1 MKSHNLSKKSL
12 GQCFLFDKN
21 IVKKIVEIGN
31 ITKSKTVF
39 EIGPGYGSLTDVI
52 HAKSPKNIVTIEKD
66 EKLFS
71 FLIKKYKNKK
81 NIKIVNDDI
90 LNFLNKKIF
99 EKKVIVFGNLPYN
112 ISTKILASL
121 ILIEKWP
128 PWYDKLILMFQ
139 KEVADRIVAK
149 NKSKNFSRISIL
161 SNWRLKVK
169 KHFDISN
176 NCFYP
181 KPKVTSTLLSF
192 EPIKNDKF
200 HLTNPK
206 NLELVTR
213 ELFQNRRKMIN
224 KSLNK
229 LFNKKIHNL
238 NKLNIDY
245 KLRPGDLDNT
255 TFYQIAD
262 IYEKLF
268 E

>member
-1 MKSHNLSKKSL
+1 MKSQNLSKKSL
-12 GQCFLFDKN
+12 GHCFLFDKN

-31 ITKSKTVF
+31 INKSKTVF
-39 EIGPGYGSLTDVI
+39 EIGPGYGSLTDII
-52 HAKSPKNIVTIEKD
+52 HTKSPKNIVTIEKD

-71 FLIKKYKNKK
+71 FLIKKYKDKK

-112 ISTKILASL
+112 ISTQILANL

-139 KEVADRIVAK
+139 KEVADRIIAK
-149 NKSKNFSRISIL
+149 SKTKNFSRISIL

-192 EPIKNDKF
+192 EPMKNDKF
-200 HLTNPK
+200 HLRNPK

-229 LFNKKIHNL
+229 LFKNDVSVIKM
-238 NKLNIDY
+238 LNIDLRKRPEEFNSEVFY
-245 KLRPGDLDNT
+245 K
-255 TFYQIAD
+255 IA
-262 IYEKLF
+262 IQYEKLF
-268 E
+268 D